1 MARGR
6 GNLGSRRMRDWYFD
20 GYVPTEVTSASGRT
34 RIKYEYHGKYY
45 SFGLDKP
52 GMRQMKLRFLWP
64 TLLCLVIYV
73 VGLLLP
79 AQLALLTP
87 GVIYLFFILPV
98 VYYIIGFYGF
108 LLLKPEF
115 TTRELYSSVRR
126 MEVSVWIM
134 AILGAASLLVSLY
147 FLFFQISYQSL
158 WLELLFLF
166 CGAASTALS
175 LVLVRLQKQYEYAM
189 VRDEGAG
196 ELDDEDDDPL

>member
-1 MARGR
+1 MAKGQFK
-6 GNLGSRRMRDWYFD
+6 RMRDWYFD
-20 GYVPTEVTSASGRT
+20 GYVPTEVTDSNGKV

-52 GMRQMKLRFLWP
+52 GMRRMKKTFLWP

-79 AQLALLTP
+79 AQLALTLP
-87 GVIYLFFILPV
+87 GAIYLFFIMPLA
-98 VYYIIGFYGF
+98 YYLIGFYGF

-126 MEVSVWIM
+126 MDTSVWIM
-134 AILGAASLLVSLY
+134 AILGGISILVSLY
-147 FLFFQISYQSL
+147 FFFFRTVYSSI
-158 WLELLFLF
+158 WLELAFLL
-166 CGAASTALS
+166 CGIVSTALS
-175 LVLVRLQKQYEYAM
+175 IVLIRLNDRYKYAL

-196 ELDDEDDDPL
+196 DPDDDDELTE